1 MKNVKAIKTLLTL
14 ALVILYTVSSYAD
27 EYTDRTTLRD
37 KLEFR
42 YVANPSATTYVTL
55 DNTQIFSGTETG
67 AFWTNS
73 NMRRAQE
80 LVRALLRDNQNG
92 GDATVQHYAARMI
105 GVLNKTVRVYL
116 YDDIAAL
123 TSAASTNW
131 RMCLD
136 NPSAANPKV
145 WPCAN
150 NQSLVDDRN
159 QEYARCMGQT
169 VPARLDGTYAGYMHL
184 GAHHMNS
191 KGLSW
196 TKGTFIHELVH
207 TQDRSDMRLHLFWVN
222 GANYMYGR
230 DRTHYD
236 IEAVPNMA
244 MTYKEGIA
252 NTITL
257 LYNGGRANFY
267 FDWFSRNGNL
277 MVEKNPNPQGTGA
290 GTGRC
295 VVAVNPSAD
304 AWLYNQIRTS
314 GATEVGTAQGGTY
327 GLFRVR
333 DLEPKFIVHNEFILS
348 LIFSEYT
355 RHISF
360 NKFMQALGAS
370 NSQLWRVSAS
380 GVAILFENMCRVGL
394 PDGVSVDDLNRMSVA
409 GPQKYFLPLAYA
421 DYFTGYRATS
431 KNQFKA
437 IFENMLPQAW
447 VDAYWDN
454 ARQTVR
460 TAVPMPATPQWS
472 NLTDIAIALGITQS
486 TPD

>member
-1 MKNVKAIKTLLTL
+1 MKNIKIIKPLLVLVL
-14 ALVILYTVSSYAD
+14 AMLSVSSYAD
-27 EYTDRTTLRD
+27 EFSDRTTLRD

-42 YVANPSATTYVTL
+42 YIANPNASTYVTL
-55 DNTQIFSGTETG
+55 NNTQIFSGTETG
-67 AFWTNS
+67 AFWTNTH
-73 NMRRAQE
+73 MRRAQE

-92 GDATVQHYAARMI
+92 GDATVQYYAAKMI
-105 GVLNKTVRVYL
+105 KVLNKTVRVYL
-116 YDDIAAL
+116 YDDTAAL
-123 TSAASTNW
+123 TNTARTNW

-136 NPSAANPKV
+136 RPTAPNPKA

-159 QEYARCMGQT
+159 QAYARCMGQT
-169 VPARLDGTYAGYMHL
+169 VPVRLDGTYAGYMHL

-191 KGLSW
+191 KGLPW
-196 TKGTFIHELVH
+196 TKGTFIHELTH
-207 TQDRSDMRLHLFWVN
+207 TQDLSDMRLHLFWVN

-230 DRTHYD
+230 DRTHYN

-267 FDWFSRNGNL
+267 FNWFSRNGNL
-277 MVEKNPNPQGTGA
+277 MVERNPNPPGTGA

-295 VVAVNPSAD
+295 IVAVNPSAD
-304 AWLYNQIRTS
+304 AWLYNQIIAS
-314 GATEVGTAQGGTY
+314 GATERGRDASGNY

-333 DLEPKFIVHNEFILS
+333 DLQPKFIIHNEFILS
-348 LIFSEYT
+348 LIFSEYS

-360 NKFMQALGAS
+360 NKFMEALATS
-370 NSQLWRVSAS
+370 NNQLWRVSAS
-380 GVAILFENMCRVGL
+380 GVAILFENMCKKGL
-394 PDGVSVDDLNRMSVA
+394 PSGVSVNDLNNMSVP
-409 GPQKYFLPLAYA
+409 GPQKYYLPLAYA
-421 DYFTGYRATS
+421 DYFTGYRSTT
-431 KNQFKA
+431 KTQFKA
-437 IFENMLPQAW
+437 IFENMLPDAW
-447 VDAYWDN
+447 INAYWNN
-454 ARQTVR
+454 ARTRVR

-472 NLTDIAIALGITQS
+472 NLTDIATALGITQS